1 MIHLKINDEH
11 QLYFLKYGKAPDEL
25 FINFDTREKLL
36 GEIPELKINFASN
49 TFGELYGK
57 PVYVVHMDVAYLW
70 IGSSELKEAR
80 KNDLDETYKDRTIQ
94 IYKSSL
100 STQINGSDTP
110 KMQGGWVDITIPR
123 EVIEFNYPD
132 QYPTN

>member
-1 MIHLKINDEH
+1 MIHPKINDEH

-36 GEIPELKINFASN
+36 GEISGLKINFASN
-49 TFGELYGK
+49 KFGELYGK
-57 PVYVVHMDVAYLW
+57 PVYVVHMDAAYLW

-80 KNDLDETYKDRTIQ
+80 KNDLDEFYKDRTVQ
-94 IYKSSL
+94 IYKSSYL
-100 STQINGSDTP
+100 TQVDGSETP
-110 KMQGGWVDITIPR
+110 KRQGEWIDITIPR

-132 QYPTN
+132 